1 MDIHTDSN
9 SVIYILRKL
18 EIDAVAQRW
27 CAELAKYDFKIHY
40 KAGKTNTV
48 ADSLSRM
55 TDPEQLDPIVLKKWC
70 TDRIASED
78 DTEYSTNSVR
88 VIPDNVVQ
96 AIFAS
101 YQVKVP
107 IHEQSLVAAIQNKVD
122 EDSTDDDVLEKID
135 LIIKDNPH
143 VDFRVLQRQDEG
155 IQYIIETV
163 VDDPEVKYSSVKD
176 KSLFIKSLFKKRK
189 HLVLEDGLLYKNRTK
204 DGIHNKQLIINNSCV
219 DLLVK
224 MYHEQQ
230 AHLGQERT
238 IAIISERFY

>member
-1 MDIHTDSN
+1 
-9 SVIYILRKL
+9 
-18 EIDAVAQRW
+18 
-27 CAELAKYDFKIHY
+27 
-40 KAGKTNTV
+40 
-48 ADSLSRM
+48 M

-70 TDRIASED
+70 TDRIASEHG
-78 DTEYSTNSVR
+78 TEYSTNSIR

-122 EDSTDDDVLEKID
+122 EDSTDDDVLEKVD

-155 IQYIIETV
+155 IQYVIETV

-176 KSLFIKSLFKKRK
+176 KGGR
-189 HLVLEDGLLYKNRTK
+189 
-204 DGIHNKQLIINNSCV
+204 
-219 DLLVK
+219 
-224 MYHEQQ
+224 
-230 AHLGQERT
+230 LGGGGGQ
-238 IAIISERFY
+238 